1 MASWTIDC
9 VGERLKSLLAAQARV
24 LYTNPS
30 TILVIAKEPLI
41 QTLMC
46 SLVDLSG
53 HRAVRPRADETV
65 VGSICR
71 VRPHLLLLDCEHDAA
86 CEEEAYA
93 AAASVG
99 AEVLLFTPART
110 NAEVADFARGRGLR
124 SMALPIRLHEFSE
137 TLQSSLG
144 A

>member
-1 MASWTIDC
+1 MAGSWTADC
-9 VGERLKSLLAAQARV
+9 VGDGAFPSAVQVPLSQ
-24 LYTNPS
+24 TPS

-53 HRAVRPRADETV
+53 HHAVQPRSDESVSSSIARVRPRV
-65 VGSICR
+65 
-71 VRPHLLLLDCEHDAA
+71 LLLDCEHDAA
-86 CEEEAYA
+86 CEDDAYRA
-93 AAASVG
+93 ATSVG
-99 AEVLLFTPART
+99 ATVLLFTPSRSH
-110 NAEVADFARGRGLR
+110 AEVADLAAARGLQ

-144 A
+144 T

>member
-1 MASWTIDC
+1 
-9 VGERLKSLLAAQARV
+9 VQVLLAQTA
-24 LYTNPS
+24 PS

-53 HRAVRPRADETV
+53 HHAAQPHDDETVAAAIVRVRPR
-65 VGSICR
+65 
-71 VRPHLLLLDCEHDAA
+71 LLLLDCEHDGA
-86 CEEEAYA
+86 CEDEAYQ

-99 AEVLLFTPART
+99 ADVLLFTPSRSH
-110 NAEVADFARGRGLR
+110 AEVADLAAARGLR

-137 TLQSSLG
+137 TLQSTLR

>member
-1 MASWTIDC
+1 VSD
-9 VGERLKSLLAAQARV
+9 SSS
-24 LYTNPS
+24 S

-53 HRAVRPRADETV
+53 HRTAQPRSDETV
-65 VGSICR
+65 AAAIGR
-71 VRPHLLLLDCEHDAA
+71 VRPDLLLLDCEHDCA
-86 CEEEAYA
+86 CEQEAYDA
-93 AAASVG
+93 AADVG

-110 NAEVADFARGRGLR
+110 NAEVADFARERGLR

-137 TLQSSLG
+137 TLQTSLR

>member
-1 MASWTIDC
+1 MS
-9 VGERLKSLLAAQARV
+9 
-24 LYTNPS
+24 YTNPS

-53 HRAVRPRADETV
+53 HKATQPRSDECV
-65 VGSICR
+65 PAAIAR
-71 VRPHLLLLDCEHDAA
+71 VRPDLLLLDCEHDCA
-86 CEEEAYA
+86 CEQEAYDA
-93 AAASVG
+93 AATIG

-137 TLQSSLG
+137 TLHTSLR

>member
-1 MASWTIDC
+1 MP
-9 VGERLKSLLAAQARV
+9 KSLSAAQAPV
-24 LYTNPS
+24 SHSNPS

-53 HRAVRPRADETV
+53 HRAAQPRSDEGVTTA
-65 VGSICR
+65 IRR
-71 VRPHLLLLDCEHDAA
+71 VRPDLLLLDCEHDSA
-86 CEEEAYA
+86 CEQEAYDA
-93 AAASVG
+93 AAAVD

-110 NAEVADFARGRGLR
+110 NAEVADFARVRGLR
-124 SMALPIRLHEFSE
+124 SMALPIRLNEFSE
-137 TLQSSLG
+137 TLQTSLR

>member
-1 MASWTIDC
+1 LSVA
-9 VGERLKSLLAAQARV
+9 
-24 LYTNPS
+24 PS

-53 HRAVRPRADETV
+53 HQAVQPTGDETV
-65 VGSICR
+65 ADSIAR
-71 VRPHLLLLDCEHDAA
+71 VHPHLVLLDCEHDDA
-86 CEEEAYA
+86 CEDDAYR
-93 AAASVG
+93 AASTVG
-99 AEVLLFTPART
+99 ATVLLFTPSRSH
-110 NAEVADFARGRGLR
+110 AEVADLAAERGLR

-137 TLQSSLG
+137 TLQSTLS

>member
-1 MASWTIDC
+1 LSQ
-9 VGERLKSLLAAQARV
+9 S
-24 LYTNPS
+24 PS

-53 HRAVRPRADETV
+53 HRAAQPNGDETVKAAIERVRPRLV
-65 VGSICR
+65 
-71 VRPHLLLLDCEHDAA
+71 LLDCEHDAA
-86 CEEEAYA
+86 CEEDAYLA
-93 AAASVG
+93 ATTHSAQVM
-99 AEVLLFTPART
+99 LFTPSRSH
-110 NAEVADFARGRGLR
+110 AEVADLAAERGLK

-137 TLQSSLG
+137 TLQSSLL

>member
-1 MASWTIDC
+1 VA
-9 VGERLKSLLAAQARV
+9 
-24 LYTNPS
+24 YTNPS
-30 TILVIAKEPLI
+30 TILVIANEPLI

-53 HRAVRPRADETV
+53 HRALQPRSDETV
-65 VGSICR
+65 TAAIAR
-71 VRPHLLLLDCEHDAA
+71 VRPQLLLLDCDHDCA
-86 CEEEAYA
+86 CEA
-93 AAASVG
+93 AAYEAAALVD

-137 TLQSSLG
+137 TLQTSLR

>member
-1 MASWTIDC
+1 MSET
-9 VGERLKSLLAAQARV
+9 
-24 LYTNPS
+24 PS

-53 HRAVRPRADETV
+53 HHAVQPRSDESVAASIARVRPRL
-65 VGSICR
+65 I
-71 VRPHLLLLDCEHDAA
+71 LLDCEHDDA
-86 CEEEAYA
+86 CEDDAYRA
-93 AAASVG
+93 ATSVG
-99 AEVLLFTPART
+99 ATVLLFTPSRSRD
-110 NAEVADFARGRGLR
+110 EVADLAAERGLQ

-137 TLQSSLG
+137 TLQSSLS

>member
-1 MASWTIDC
+1 MS
-9 VGERLKSLLAAQARV
+9 
-24 LYTNPS
+24 YTNPS

-53 HRAVRPRADETV
+53 HKATQPRSDECVTAA
-65 VGSICR
+65 IAR
-71 VRPHLLLLDCEHDAA
+71 VRPDLLLLDCEHDCA
-86 CEEEAYA
+86 CEQEAYDA
-93 AAASVG
+93 AATIG

-137 TLQSSLG
+137 TLQASLR

>member
-1 MASWTIDC
+1 MI
-9 VGERLKSLLAAQARV
+9 
-24 LYTNPS
+24 PS

-53 HRAVRPRADETV
+53 HQAAQPRSDETAAAA
-65 VGSICR
+65 ILR
-71 VRPHLLLLDCEHDAA
+71 VRPGLLLLDCEHDCA
-86 CEEEAYA
+86 CEEEAYEA
-93 AAASVG
+93 AAAVG
-99 AEVLLFTPART
+99 SEVLLFTPSRT
-110 NAEVADFARGRGLR
+110 HAEVADFAAGRGLR

-137 TLQSSLG
+137 TLQSSLR

>member
-1 MASWTIDC
+1 VNSPFAVQAALSQTI
-9 VGERLKSLLAAQARV
+9 
-24 LYTNPS
+24 PS

-53 HRAVRPRADETV
+53 HRAAQPRGDESVAAAIARVRPR
-65 VGSICR
+65 
-71 VRPHLLLLDCEHDAA
+71 LLLLDCEHDCA
-86 CEEEAYA
+86 CEDEAYL

-99 AEVLLFTPART
+99 AEVLLFTPSRSR
-110 NAEVADFARGRGLR
+110 AEVADLAAERGLR
-124 SMALPIRLHEFSE
+124 SLALPIRLHEFSE
-137 TLQSSLG
+137 TLQSTLR

>member
-1 MASWTIDC
+1 MSQTI
-9 VGERLKSLLAAQARV
+9 
-24 LYTNPS
+24 PS

-53 HRAVRPRADETV
+53 HRAAQPRGDES
-65 VGSICR
+65 VGAAILR
-71 VRPHLLLLDCEHDAA
+71 VKPRLLLLDCEHDCA
-86 CEEEAYA
+86 CEEEAYEMA
-93 AAASVG
+93 AKVDAQVI
-99 AEVLLFTPART
+99 LFTPSRSH
-110 NAEVADFARGRGLR
+110 AEVADMAAVRGLR

-137 TLQSSLG
+137 TLQTSLS

>member
-1 MASWTIDC
+1 MS
-9 VGERLKSLLAAQARV
+9 
-24 LYTNPS
+24 YTNPS

-53 HRAVRPRADETV
+53 HRATQARGDETV
-65 VGSICR
+65 TAAIHR
-71 VRPHLLLLDCEHDAA
+71 VRPDLLLLDCEHDCA
-86 CEEEAYA
+86 CEEEAYDA
-93 AAASVG
+93 AVSVG

-110 NAEVADFARGRGLR
+110 NDEVADFARVRGLR

-137 TLQSSLG
+137 ALQTSLR

>member
-1 MASWTIDC
+1 VQVPLSQT
-9 VGERLKSLLAAQARV
+9 
-24 LYTNPS
+24 PS

-46 SLVDLSG
+46 SLVELSG
-53 HRAVRPRADETV
+53 HRAAQPRSDETVTASVARVRPR
-65 VGSICR
+65 
-71 VRPHLLLLDCEHDAA
+71 LLLLDCEHDAA
-86 CEEEAYA
+86 CEDDAYR

-99 AEVLLFTPART
+99 ADVLLFTPSRSR
-110 NAEVADFARGRGLR
+110 AEVADFAAERGLR

-137 TLQSSLG
+137 TLQSTLR

>member
-1 MASWTIDC
+1 MS
-9 VGERLKSLLAAQARV
+9 
-24 LYTNPS
+24 YTHPS

-53 HRAVRPRADETV
+53 HRALQPRSDETV
-65 VGSICR
+65 AAAIGR
-71 VRPHLLLLDCEHDAA
+71 VHPQLLLLDCEHDCA
-86 CEEEAYA
+86 CEQEAYD

-99 AEVLLFTPART
+99 AEVLLFTPSRT

-137 TLQSSLG
+137 TLQTSLR

>member
-1 MASWTIDC
+1 MP
-9 VGERLKSLLAAQARV
+9 
-24 LYTNPS
+24 YTNPS

-53 HRAVRPRADETV
+53 HRALQPRSDETVTAAIERVRPR
-65 VGSICR
+65 
-71 VRPHLLLLDCEHDAA
+71 LLLLDCEHDCACGEAA
-86 CEEEAYA
+86 YEA
-93 AAASVG
+93 AATVG

-110 NAEVADFARGRGLR
+110 NAEVADFARERGLR

-137 TLQSSLG
+137 TLQTSLL